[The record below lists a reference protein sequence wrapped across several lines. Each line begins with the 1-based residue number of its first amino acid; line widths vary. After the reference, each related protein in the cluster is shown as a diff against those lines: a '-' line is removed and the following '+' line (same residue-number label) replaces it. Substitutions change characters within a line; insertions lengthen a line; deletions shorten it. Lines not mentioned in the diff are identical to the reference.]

1 MIRNILDEI
10 NSVLDYIDE
19 TFNAVVYI
27 SISYS
32 VDISILTIQTEV
44 QNVLRVEKR
53 IAAVHYELWATI
65 T

>member
-32 VDISILTIQTEV
+32 VDISILTIQTKV